1 MSVSTVRRPITFNRR
16 AHDTIDET
24 IVAAVPADAARAAS
38 AGESVKG
45 V

>member
-24 IVAAVPADAARAAS
+24 IVRQFPQTLREQRLRGS
-38 AGESVKG
+38 L
-45 V
+45 